1 MPIYEYQCQDC
12 QRRTSIFVRSVSSPA
27 GGACEHCGGAKL
39 SRVMSKFAVHGG
51 RVNLDDPS
59 SMDGIDE
66 SDPRAVA
73 RLMRQMGEES
83 GEAMEPGFEE
93 MIGRME
99 AGESPDSLMAGSAL
113 DDDFAVGDDDD
124 F

>member
-1 MPIYEYQCQDC
+1 MPIYEYACAAC
-12 QRRTSIFVRSVSSPA
+12 KRRTSVFVRSVSAPVR
-27 GGACEHCGGAKL
+27 GVCEHCGGANL

-51 RVNLDDPS
+51 RIDLDNPS
-59 SMDGIDE
+59 SMDSIDE

-73 RLMRQMGEES
+73 RMMRQMGEET
-83 GEAMEPGFEE
+83 GAPMEPGFEE

-99 AGESPDSLMAGSAL
+99 SGESPESVMTSSAL
-113 DDDFAVGDDDD
+113 DGDYGADDD